1 MSLIAVINKRKAYVI
16 QGLFMPNTIFDT
28 AINTTAEVAADV
40 TETGF
45 EVLVK
50 GSKVLAGRLGEVD
63 DLVSGEESLD
73 EIPPS
78 DVSRIEANI
87 MSSPDVLSYPVDM
100 NNDPRNV
107 ENEFLHSVVF
117 KILARSNSRVG
128 QVAKSMNTGAVKQAV
143 EFDTTNQNK
152 VSSENSEKYLASL
165 GAFTAGTA
173 GYVALKK
180 FIAGNPGAAS
190 GEVVKAVALAAGGA
204 ALGAMAT
211 ENKSLLELRTAIEL
225 VVTAPPKVQYS
236 AEWENAEIGALGGSL
251 SRGDAA
257 ISKAGMLSGAAG
269 LGELGIRGMIG
280 AAAGLPSGV
289 GLTGDLAAGIDATSK
304 KTANPYKEQLFKFID
319 FRRFEFAYKFAPRNS
334 AELEAVMQIIQKFK
348 YHMHPEND
356 KTKLFLEYPSEFNIE
371 YRYRGS
377 RNQYVNK
384 ISTCA
389 LTNMEVN
396 YGNQDAFTSF
406 TDTEGAPAEINMLL
420 RFTELETL
428 TNDRI
433 GLDYKDSF

>member
-1 MSLIAVINKRKAYVI
+1 MADTDDSIVGTLVAGATRAVEGGIETLTEAGEWV
-16 QGLFMPNTIFDT
+16 FD
-28 AINTTAEVAADV
+28 AAV
-40 TETGF
+40 SYASE
-45 EVLVK
+45 
-50 GSKVLAGRLGEVD
+50 RIGEID
-63 DLVSGEESLD
+63 DLVSGDEKLD
-73 EIPPS
+73 DIPAG

-87 MSSPDVLSYPVDM
+87 MSSPDVLSYPIDM
-100 NNDPRNV
+100 NNDPQNV

-128 QVAKSMNTGAVKQAV
+128 LVAKSMNTGAIKEAV
-143 EFDTTNQNK
+143 EFDTTNQNRLA
-152 VSSENSEKYLASL
+152 SENSEKYLKRLA
-165 GAFTAGTA
+165 GFTAATA
-173 GYVALKK
+173 GYAATKK
-180 FIAGNPGAAS
+180 IIAGNAGAAS
-190 GEVVKAVALAAGGA
+190 GEAVKVASLAAAGVAVGK
-204 ALGAMAT
+204 MAV
-211 ENKSLLELRTAIEL
+211 ENTSLLELRTAIEL

-236 AEWENAEIGALGGSL
+236 AEWENAEIGALGGSIA
-251 SRGDAA
+251 RGDAS
-257 ISKAGMLSGAAG
+257 ISKFGILEGAKGVA
-269 LGELGIRGMIG
+269 ELGIRGLIG
-280 AAAGLPSGV
+280 AAASLPSGS

-304 KTANPYKEQLFKFID
+304 KTSNPYKEQLFKFID
-319 FRRFEFAYKFAPRNS
+319 FRRFEFAYKFAPRNM
-334 AELEAVMQIIQKFK
+334 AELQAVMRIIQKFK

-406 TDTEGAPAEINMLL
+406 TDTEGAPAEINILL

>member
-1 MSLIAVINKRKAYVI
+1 
-16 QGLFMPNTIFDT
+16 MPNTIVDT
-28 AINTTAEVAADV
+28 VIDVAADATTAV
-40 TETGF
+40 TDAGF
-45 EVLVK
+45 EL
-50 GSKVLAGRLGEVD
+50 LQAGAKKIAEKYGELD

-78 DVSRIEANI
+78 DVSRIAVNLVT
-87 MSSPDVLSYPVDM
+87 SPDVLSYPVDM
-100 NNDPRNV
+100 NNDPRNL

-128 QVAKSMNTGAVKQAV
+128 QVAKAMNTSTVKQAV
-143 EFDTTNQNK
+143 EFDTTNQNR

-190 GEVVKAVALAAGGA
+190 GELVKAVALAAGGA
-204 ALGAMAT
+204 ALGGMAT

-225 VVTAPPKVQYS
+225 VITAPPKVTYS

-251 SRGDAA
+251 SRGDAS
-257 ISKAGMLSGAAG
+257 ISKMGILSGAAG
-269 LGELGIRGMIG
+269 LGELGIRGTIG
-280 AAAGLPSGV
+280 AAADLPAGI

-319 FRRFEFAYKFAPRNS
+319 FRRFEFAYKFAPRNKG
-334 AELEAVMQIIQKFK
+334 ELEAVMRIIQKFK

-371 YRYRGS
+371 YRYRGA

-396 YGNQDAFTSF
+396 YGNQDSFTSF
-406 TDTEGAPAEINMLL
+406 TDTEGAPAEINLLL

>member
-1 MSLIAVINKRKAYVI
+1 MSDDSIVGRAVDVV
-16 QGLFMPNTIFDT
+16 TD
-28 AINTTAEVAADV
+28 VATDV
-40 TETGF
+40 TE
-45 EVLVK
+45 
-50 GSKVLAGRLGEVD
+50 AGYEIIKAGAEKIVEKYGEID

-78 DVSRIEANI
+78 DVSKIAANLVT
-87 MSSPDVLSYPVDM
+87 SPDVLSYPVDM
-100 NNDPRNV
+100 NNDPRNL

-128 QVAKSMNTGAVKQAV
+128 QVAKAMNTDSVKQAV
-143 EFDTTNQNK
+143 EFDTTAQNK
-152 VSSENSEKYLASL
+152 VSSENSEKYLGGLA
-165 GAFTAGTA
+165 AFTAATA
-173 GYVALKK
+173 GYVGLKK
-180 FIAGNPGAAS
+180 FIAGNAGAAS
-190 GEVVKAVALAAGGA
+190 GEAIKAATLGLAGA
-204 ALGAMAT
+204 AIGGMAT

-236 AEWENAEIGALGGSL
+236 AEWENAEIGALGGSIA
-251 SRGDAA
+251 RGDNA
-257 ISKAGMLSGAAG
+257 ISKAGILGGAAG
-269 LGELGIRGMIG
+269 LGELGVRGLIG
-280 AAAGLPSGV
+280 AAASLPAGS

-304 KTANPYKEQLFKFID
+304 KTSNPYKEQLFKFID
-319 FRRFEFAYKFAPRNS
+319 FRRFEFAYKFAPRNM

-371 YRYRGS
+371 YRYRGA
-377 RNQYVNK
+377 RNRFVNK

-406 TDTEGAPAEINMLL
+406 TDTEGAPAEINLLL